1 MTPSLTREDSRGTT
15 YLSGWAI
22 PLVVAAICVPVILAM
37 LLGMLAIEGTG
48 LGLAAGA
55 LAVATLL
62 VIAGRAKP
70 LGKTEVA
77 EPTDAERRLLVVA
90 SVEVTPEAAGQ
101 VARRA
106 EGTVDVRLV
115 VPVPSRR
122 LDRWLSAEDDA
133 RAEAQRRLAHAAGAL
148 VAAGLPVSGSLGDS
162 DPAQALED
170 ELRGYSADE
179 VVVLGDA
186 DLGPRLAATL
196 ERLELPVTTITL

>member
-1 MTPSLTREDSRGTT
+1 MALSLTREDSRGTT
-15 YLSGWAI
+15 YLRAWAI
-22 PLVVAAICVPVILAM
+22 PLVVAAICVPVVLAM

-70 LGKTEVA
+70 RGKTEVA
-77 EPTDAERRLLVVA
+77 DRPDAERRLLVVA
-90 SVEVTPEAAGQ
+90 SAEVTPDAAER
-101 VARRA
+101 VADRA
-106 EGTVDVRLV
+106 EGASDVRLV
-115 VPVPSRR
+115 VPVPSRK
-122 LDRWLSAEDDA
+122 LDRWLSAEDNA

-170 ELRGYSADE
+170 ELRSYSADE
-179 VVVLGDA
+179 VVVLGD
-186 DLGPRLAATL
+186 DDRDGRLAAAL
-196 ERLELPVTTITL
+196 ERLDLPVTTVTT